1 MKNNNKLPYLGSVC
15 ASFALFGF
23 ASIAFAT
30 ENLPKPPSNKQEV
43 QARFEAA
50 DTNADGK
57 ITLEEAKAGLPRVA
71 MAWDKIDVDKKG
83 YVTLDQLLII
93 SAANQ

>member
-1 MKNNNKLPYLGSVC
+1 MLPYLRPVC

-23 ASIAFAT
+23 VSMAFAT
-30 ENLPKPPSNKQEV
+30 ENLPKPPSNKEEV
-43 QARFEAA
+43 QERFKAA

-57 ITLEEAKAGLPRVA
+57 ITLEEAQAGLPRVA

-93 SAANQ
+93 SAANR